1 MANTAE
7 LFNLEGRKALITGA
21 GKGLGK
27 AMALA
32 LAEAGCDISI
42 LEIDMPAAEE
52 TAAEITRL
60 GRKALALK
68 ADVTNK
74 AEVEK
79 AFAATTKQF
88 DRLDICINNAA
99 ICVNEPAEDATE
111 EVYNAV
117 MDTNLKGVFLCCQ
130 QAAKIMIPQ
139 RSGSIINISSISSRL
154 STFPEKHAYY
164 NASKA
169 GVVLLTKCLA
179 VEWAGYGI
187 RVNVLSPG
195 YTWTDMISMMAH
207 LSPQWQA
214 RIPMGRVGNPREFV
228 GAIIYLAS
236 GASSYTTGSEIIVDG
251 GYTAR

>member
-1 MANTAE
+1 MVNTSE
-7 LFNLEGRKALITGA
+7 LFNLEGHKALITGG

-27 AMALA
+27 AVALA
-32 LAEAGCDISI
+32 LADVGCDISI
-42 LEIDMPAAEE
+42 VDIDLPAAQQ
-52 TAAEITRL
+52 TAHEISQI

-68 ADVTNK
+68 ADVTIK
-74 AEVEK
+74 EEVEK
-79 AFAATTKQF
+79 AFATTAKEF
-88 DRLDICINNAA
+88 GTLDICINNAA
-99 ICVNEPAEDATE
+99 ICINEPAENTSE
-111 EVYNAV
+111 EVYDRV

-130 QAAKIMIPQ
+130 QASKIMIPQ

-154 STFPEKHAYY
+154 STYPEKHSFY

-187 RVNVLSPG
+187 RVNTLSPG

-207 LSPQWQA
+207 LFPQWQS
-214 RIPMGRVGNPREFV
+214 RIPMGRVGDPREFV

-236 GASSYTTGSEIIVDG
+236 EASSYTTGSEIIVDG